1 MPYRWAGFTQG
12 LSETHAKTPAA
23 AQYHA
28 KHPVTGEFLHLAKQI
43 PEVGLW
49 SITRQFL
56 AWQCLGVC
64 GDPNCYARLQP
75 LGQTP
80 TKRQSHEVKDTL

>member
-1 MPYRWAGFTQG
+1 MPHRWAGFTQG

-49 SITRQFL
+49 SIIRQLL
-56 AWQCLGVC
+56 ACQCPGVC
-64 GDPNCYARLQP
+64 DHLNYRAMLP
-75 LGQTP
+75 
-80 TKRQSHEVKDTL
+80 V